1 MVDPGWP
8 QDRKH
13 REPMDPPA
21 NGKMLQD
28 LTAAAEMA
36 RQGQMLRDSM
46 LRLRKPAEIIISEH
60 LQEGQLYIVDTS
72 QETALYEAE
81 EDGRLLIVH
90 RGMEEDALTMKDALD
105 RVLEEVLAEES

>member
-1 MVDPGWP
+1 MADPGWP

-13 REPMDPPA
+13 REPRDPPT
-21 NGKMLQD
+21 NGKMVQD

-36 RQGQMLRDSM
+36 RQGLMLRDAM
-46 LRLRKPAEIIISEH
+46 IRLRKPAEVIISEH
-60 LQEGQLYIVDTS
+60 LQDGQLYIVDTS

-81 EDGRLLIVH
+81 EDGRILIVH
-90 RGMEEDALTMKDALD
+90 RGMPEDAQVMKDALD

>member
-1 MVDPGWP
+1 MTDPGWP

-13 REPMDPPA
+13 REPVDPPT
-21 NGKMLQD
+21 NGAMVQD

-36 RQGQMLRDSM
+36 RQGQMLRDAM
-46 LRLRKPAEIIISEH
+46 LRLQKPAEIIISEH
-60 LQEGQLYIVDTS
+60 LQDGQLYIVDTS

-90 RGMEEDALTMKDALD
+90 RGMAEDAQVMKDALD
-105 RVLEEVLAEES
+105 RVLEEVLEEES